1 MATKKVAAKKAAKK
15 KGTKKPGPGASS
27 RRPGGKI
34 VPTEATAKEIAAG
47 TAGNPASCELDQS
60 E

>member
-1 MATKKVAAKKAAKK
+1 MATKKAVAKKKAAKK
-15 KGTKKPGPGASS
+15 KRGTKRKGPG
-27 RRPGGKI
+27 RRPGAEI